1 MTCTFRTVGF
11 SKYNIMPRLVDIG
24 NAETFITKNRDMFYD
39 GYDIIYDSGVS
50 VRNCADR
57 VFIVRCEIHLKTAL
71 AVKRVYFKIKYNSK
85 NHSKEMQDILN
96 CIDSLFQFRLFQRI
110 INYLDNWYCGGF
122 RYGDEFINFEQDA
135 FITDYD
141 VLVID

>member
-1 MTCTFRTVGF
+1 
-11 SKYNIMPRLVDIG
+11 MPRLVDIG
-24 NAETFITKNRDMFYD
+24 NAETFITHNRDMFYD
-39 GYDIIYDSGVS
+39 GYDIIYDSEVS

-57 VFIVRCEIHLKTAL
+57 VFIVKCDINLKTTL

-96 CIDSLFQFRLFQRI
+96 CIDSLFQFRLFQKI

-135 FITDYD
+135 FITNYD